1 MHVRRR
7 AKTAIK
13 PGDGRTESGKTPP
26 CRTPPVD
33 PVQLHHLLP
42 AAMLGA
48 AALVAL
54 LAFRLR
60 YRTVPGTLAPIL
72 LGRRHRVAPLVTA
85 LVAITVWLALHAL
98 DLLVGSAEASAW
110 PHRAP

>member
-60 YRTVPGTLAPIL
+60 FRTVPATLAPIL
-72 LGRRHRVAPLVTA
+72 LGRNHRVAPVVSA
-85 LVAITVWLALHAL
+85 LLAIAVWLALHAL
-98 DLLVGSAEASAW
+98 DLLVLRDAPSAW
-110 PHRAP
+110 L